1 MGLLDGIK
9 KGIAEGGLLNAHRRM
24 GLLESLLLNS
34 HGINKNILKGIAK
47 SDLLKK
53 DLYSSSNQAFLKQNE
68 ISRGMSRN
76 RSVFSKL
83 GEDSNSYNTFKKKL
97 LGE

>member
-9 KGIAEGGLLNAHRRM
+9 KGIAEGWLLNAQ
-24 GLLESLLLNS
+24 
-34 HGINKNILKGIAK
+34 GIAK
-47 SDLLKK
+47 RDFVKKPKDLYSSSNQAFLKQK

-83 GEDSNSYNTFKKKL
+83 GEDSNSFKKKL

>member
-9 KGIAEGGLLNAHRRM
+9 KGIAEGWLLNAQ
-24 GLLESLLLNS
+24 
-34 HGINKNILKGIAK
+34 GIAK
-47 SDLLKK
+47 RDFVKKPK

-76 RSVFSKL
+76 RSVLSKL
-83 GEDSNSYNTFKKKL
+83 GEDSNSFKKKL
-97 LGE
+97 LGQ